1 MNSDMASPVNRKNPQ
16 PQEGTE
22 FPPMD
27 LEALA
32 KQKKV

>member
-1 MNSDMASPVNRKNPQ
+1 MFSDMASPVNRKNPQ
-16 PQEGTE
+16 PVEGTE

-32 KQKKV
+32 KQKRV